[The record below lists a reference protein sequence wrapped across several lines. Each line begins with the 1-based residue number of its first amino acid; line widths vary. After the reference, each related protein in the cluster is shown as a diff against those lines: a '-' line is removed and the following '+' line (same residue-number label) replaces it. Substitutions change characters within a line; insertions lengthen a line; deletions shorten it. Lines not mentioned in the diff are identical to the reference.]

1 MKQSRWYIRFT
12 AGFLAVWLLVL
23 ATTGQ
28 AFSTKKTETKKETNA
43 KQSKT
48 PVEEAPTVQALSFE
62 AVVAP
67 ALSFDFT
74 QDFYFLPK
82 IFTVEYLTVTLRK
95 QFAVFYYYFSFFRTV
110 FGTSIAINAP

>member
-1 MKQSRWYIRFT
+1 MKQSRWHIRFT
-12 AGFLAVWLLVL
+12 AGFLAVWLLTL

-28 AFSTKKTETKKETNA
+28 AFSAKKTEAKKETNA
-43 KQSKT
+43 KK
-48 PVEEAPTVQALSFE
+48 PKVPADEVPTVQALSFE
-62 AVVAP
+62 VVVVP

-82 IFTVEYLTVTLRK
+82 TFTLDYLTVTLRK